1 MKEENK
7 LRIRIAELAY
17 DWGGGHIPS
26 AFSIIDIVSTLYEK
40 FLKYDSKN
48 PEWENRDYFILSKGH
63 GCMALYTVL
72 AKYGFIEESALKSK
86 SLETRILG
94 GHADCNKVKGVEAS
108 TGSLG
113 HGNGIAA
120 GIALGLKIQERKN
133 KVIAI
138 VGDGECNEGTM
149 WETALIASNLKLGN
163 LCVIVDNN
171 KSTEKVLPVSN
182 MKNKWEA
189 FGWETYEINGHDTQ
203 EILKTIQKLSWNYD
217 SAPKAIIANT
227 IKGKGVSFMENNGAW
242 HHIAPTEEELEQI
255 RRELYHE

>member
-1 MKEENK
+1 MEKD
-7 LRIRIAELAY
+7 LRFKIAELAY

-26 AFSIIDIVSTLYEK
+26 AFSIIDIVSALYQE

-48 PEWENRDYFILSKGH
+48 PNWEDRDYFILSKGH

-72 AKYGFIEESALKSK
+72 AKYGFIDESVLKSK

-94 GHADCNKVKGVEAS
+94 GHADCNKINGVEAS

-120 GIALGLKIQERKN
+120 GIALGLKIQEKKN
-133 KVIAI
+133 KVIAL

-149 WETALIASNLKLGN
+149 WETALIASNLRLGN

-171 KSTEKVLPVSN
+171 KSAENVLPVPN
-182 MKNKWEA
+182 IKQKWEA
-189 FGWETYEINGHDTQ
+189 FGWEAYEIDGHNTS
-203 EILKTIQKLSWNYD
+203 EILRTLGKISWNYD
-217 SAPKAIIANT
+217 SKPKVIVGNT
-227 IKGKGVSFMENNGAW
+227 IKGKGVSFMEGNGAW
-242 HHIAPTEEELEQI
+242 HHRAPTKEELEQI